1 MKKWIATL
9 CAAVLLATS
18 IFGLQ
23 GCAVNMELKDPDD
36 YVPGDVDPEI
46 NATLRVAMLN
56 TTQEEELMDDLASGF
71 NVIYPNVD
79 FEFTKLTTYESGIAQ
94 TIATGT
100 KLDVIWVP
108 DAYVTSLADQGLL
121 YNLQNYMEKS
131 EADGLF
137 NPDDYQPAMMKLGQ
151 YKHGSDPDNTAQY
164 FLPRDYSKIVTYI
177 NTSLVEQYAPDF
189 DVQYYVEHMDEW
201 TWDVMLDLCEQL
213 QNGMANEQTKPRIVE
228 AMWRWL
234 ILFYGL
240 VQAEDGS
247 YLDAD
252 GNPVLDEGFQNA
264 LNLVRDLID
273 EGYTTFDTNLTE
285 LNRFHSAQAVIA
297 FQSRPYMATAV
308 ILGDDLEILPF
319 PAIGSDPKV
328 GTGTTGYGICTSSEN
343 PDLAWE
349 FIRYMMSE
357 NGQTVLSETGKA
369 VPSMISLQEGEN
381 PGWKQFYSQYNYN
394 HDAFVYAP
402 ERDVVMDYY
411 DMLSSAEAKTHDDAL
426 RALFEAYWRQDGTT
440 SMIDALDRY
449 REAVR

>member
-1 MKKWIATL
+1 
-9 CAAVLLATS
+9 
-18 IFGLQ
+18 
-23 GCAVNMELKDPDD
+23 
-36 YVPGDVDPEI
+36 
-46 NATLRVAMLN
+46 
-56 TTQEEELMDDLASGF
+56 MDDLASGF

-308 ILGDDLEILPF
+308 VLGDDLEILPF

>member
-1 MKKWIATL
+1 
-9 CAAVLLATS
+9 
-18 IFGLQ
+18 
-23 GCAVNMELKDPDD
+23 
-36 YVPGDVDPEI
+36 
-46 NATLRVAMLN
+46 MLN

-240 VQAEDGS
+240 VQAEGGS

-252 GNPVLDEGFQNA
+252 GNPVL
-264 LNLVRDLID
+264 D

-308 ILGDDLEILPF
+308 VLGDDLEILPF